1 MTKNFFEVKN
11 VDFSVSGKTKVKDV
25 SFSIKNEG
33 DVICLLGPSGIGKTT
48 ILRTI
53 AGLEKIE
60 KGSIELN
67 NKILSSKTIN
77 VEPENRNISLAFQDN
92 SLFPHYTVEK
102 NILLGAERNK
112 EKKDKKIGL
121 KEIVDLLDIF
131 HILNKYPHQI
141 SAGEAQRAS
150 LARSLIT
157 QPDLL
162 LLDEPLSNVDQS
174 FKEEIQVRLKKI
186 LNKLKITTIIVTH
199 DSYEAFYLGSKCGII
214 INQELKQFDD
224 PYKVYHF
231 PNSIEVVNNFTVKF
245 SELSFLTK
253 FFATWPNP
261 KQKRQKCQRLKPL
274 QTRLQ
279 TSPELDCPSPWQSQ
293 RRTQRP
299 SASYPQH
306 RDSKR
311 RYARQSTRRLPQKS
325 VAPRS
330 KSRSGSTV
338 PSVLPRR
345 HFGCRRL
352 WQPDLDVK
360 PVESLTGQQHEQQ
373 NALKDTCHNLWHA
386 KRNLRRVAAKFC
398 QRDNK
403 ASANHSQWVETRQK
417 GHNDR
422 GKTIAERDV
431 RLQLANVC

>member
-1 MTKNFFEVKN
+1 MTKNFFEVNN
-11 VDFSVSGKTKVKDV
+11 VNFNVGGKTKVKNV

-53 AGLEKIE
+53 AGLEKIN
-60 KGSIELN
+60 KGSIILK
-67 NKILSSKTIN
+67 NKTISSKN
-77 VEPENRNISLAFQDN
+77 VNLEPEDRNISLAFQDN

-112 EKKDKKIGL
+112 GKKEKSITL

-231 PNSIEVVNNFTVKF
+231 PNSVEVVNFLNRGILIPAKVTGKNTLESWDLGTIEGNFIKHYEEGSNVQLLLQPEDLEHDDKSNLKLEVVDRKF
-245 SELSFLTK
+245 RGTNFIYT
-253 FFATWPNP
+253 
-261 KQKRQKCQRLKPL
+261 LK
-274 QTRLQ
+274 T
-279 TSPELDCPSPWQSQ
+279 PSN
-293 RRTQRP
+293 T
-299 SASYPQH
+299 
-306 RDSKR
+306 
-311 RYARQSTRRLPQKS
+311 LI
-325 VAPRS
+325 
-330 KSRSGSTV
+330 
-338 PSVLPRR
+338 
-345 HFGCRRL
+345 
-352 WQPDLDVK
+352 
-360 PVESLTGQQHEQQ
+360 PVFVHSHHIHQHEVDE
-373 NALKDTCHNLWHA
+373 KFGI
-386 KRNLRRVAAKFC
+386 KRPIHI
-398 QRDNK
+398 D
-403 ASANHSQWVETRQK
+403 H
-417 GHNDR
+417 
-422 GKTIAERDV
+422 I
-431 RLQLANVC
+431 VCF